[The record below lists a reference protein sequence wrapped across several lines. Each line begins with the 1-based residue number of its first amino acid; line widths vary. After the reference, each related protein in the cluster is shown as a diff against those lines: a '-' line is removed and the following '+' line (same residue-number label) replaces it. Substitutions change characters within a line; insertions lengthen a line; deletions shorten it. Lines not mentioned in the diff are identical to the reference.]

1 MPILNRFRRAR
12 KVLRGSVTPSTVAP
26 AGHADCPRTAHM
38 TATRRSRPVT
48 CAWALWLLLLVGAT
62 VSCASLPGPQPS
74 LQPLTPKQAAD
85 RITMQGRSG
94 PVTEAVEA
102 RDLARVRAEGHG
114 ALFERHL
121 GVLAASGEA
130 QLLRGNTAQLLVD
143 GPATFAA
150 MKTAIAAAR
159 HRVLV
164 EFYIVEDEGVAAE
177 VGELLLR
184 KAAEGV
190 SVALLYDSVGSFGT
204 DGAFFERLR
213 AGGIAVCAFNPLN
226 PLERPGH
233 WGVLQRNHRKVLVVD
248 SDAAFTGGI
257 NLSNVYAE
265 GSFGSARRRAPPQDA
280 DKQGWRDTQ
289 IELHGP
295 VVSALAAVFRESWG
309 GQGCKGELPP
319 APAPKVAT
327 PGQRVVKL
335 VAGNPDHGVNPSYT
349 ALLHAIDASQR
360 SVQLTMAY
368 FAPGDELI
376 RALCDAARRGVEVAL
391 VLPGRSDVRM
401 VLHAA
406 RSRYAQLLEA
416 GVRIHEMTH
425 SVMHAK
431 TAVVDGVYA
440 SVGSSNLDWRS
451 IVGNHELDVIVLGD
465 DFGQQ
470 MQALFARDLVASQA
484 IDPVQWAERSLGQ
497 RLLQRFARWMEPL
510 L

>member
-1 MPILNRFRRAR
+1 MKPHRPPA
-12 KVLRGSVTPSTVAP
+12 VA
-26 AGHADCPRTAHM
+26 
-38 TATRRSRPVT
+38 
-48 CAWALWLLLLVGAT
+48 AWALALLSLVVGT
-62 VSCASLPGPQPS
+62 VSCATLPGPDRA
-74 LQPLTPKQAAD
+74 LKPLPPQQAAAQV
-85 RITMQGRSG
+85 TLQGRGG
-94 PVTEAVEA
+94 PVADATRA
-102 RDLARVRAEGHG
+102 RDLARVRAEGNA

-121 GVLAASGEA
+121 GVLAAAGEA
-130 QLLRGNTAQLLVD
+130 QLLRGNTARLLVD

-150 MKTAIAAAR
+150 MKEAISTAR
-159 HRVLV
+159 KRVLV

-190 SVALLYDSVGSFGT
+190 NVALMYDSLGSVGT
-204 DGAFFERLR
+204 DSAFFERLR
-213 AGGIAVCAFNPLN
+213 QGGIAVCAFNPLN

-233 WGVLQRNHRKVLVVD
+233 WGVLQRNHRKVLAVD
-248 SDAAFTGGI
+248 SDVAFTGGI

-265 GSFGSARRRAPPQDA
+265 GSFGSARRKKPPADA
-280 DKQGWRDTQ
+280 DRQGWRDTQ

-295 VVSALAAVFRESWG
+295 VVTALSAVFRQSWAS
-309 GQGCKGELPP
+309 QGCAGEVAADPP
-319 APAPKVAT
+319 PRVAL

-335 VAGNPDHGVNPSYT
+335 VAGNPDQGVNPSYT
-349 ALLHAIDASQR
+349 ALLHAIEAAQR

-376 RALCDAARRGVEVAL
+376 RSLCDAARRGVSVVL
-391 VLPGRSDVRM
+391 VLPGRSDVSM

-416 GVRIHEMTH
+416 GVQIHEMTQ

-470 MQALFARDLVASQA
+470 MQALFARDLTVSER
-484 IDPVQWAERSLGQ
+484 IDAAQWARRGLGQ
-497 RLLQRFARWMEPL
+497 RLLQGLARLVEPL

>member
-1 MPILNRFRRAR
+1 MAALF
-12 KVLRGSVTPSTVAP
+12 VVGGTV
-26 AGHADCPRTAHM
+26 G
-38 TATRRSRPVT
+38 
-48 CAWALWLLLLVGAT
+48 
-62 VSCASLPGPQPS
+62 CASLPGPNRQ
-74 LQPLTPKQAAD
+74 LQPLPAHQLAEH
-85 RITMQGRSG
+85 ITMKGAKG
-94 PVTEAVEA
+94 LVTEAVEA
-102 RDLARVRAEGHG
+102 RDLARVRDEGNG
-114 ALFERHL
+114 ALFEHHL
-121 GVLAASGEA
+121 GVLAATGEA
-130 QLLRGNTAQLLVD
+130 QLLRGNTARLLVD

-159 HRVLV
+159 QRVLV

-190 SVALLYDSVGSFGT
+190 SVALMYDSLGSMGT
-204 DGAFFERLR
+204 DPAFFERLR
-213 AGGIAVCAFNPLN
+213 QGGIAVCAFNPIN

-233 WGVLQRNHRKVLVVD
+233 WGLLQRNHRKMLAVD
-248 SDAAFTGGI
+248 SDVAFTGGI

-265 GSFGSARRRAPPQDA
+265 GSFGSARRKTPPADA

-289 IELHGP
+289 VELRGP
-295 VVSALAAVFRESWG
+295 VVSALAAVFRESWAT
-309 GQGCKGELPP
+309 QGCKGELAATP
-319 APAPKVAT
+319 APRVAT

-335 VAGNPDHGVNPSYT
+335 VVGDPANGVNPSYT
-349 ALLHAIDASQR
+349 ALLHAIEASQR

-376 RALCDAARRGVEVAL
+376 RGLCNAARRGVAVSL
-391 VLPGRSDVRM
+391 VLPGRSDVSM
-401 VLHAA
+401 VLHAG

-416 GVRIHEMTH
+416 GVQIHEMTQ

-431 TAVVDGVYA
+431 TAVVDGVYS

-451 IVGNHELDVIVLGD
+451 IVGNHEIDVIVLGD

-470 MQALFARDLVASQA
+470 MRALFARDLTVSQRIDASQ
-484 IDPVQWAERSLGQ
+484 WAQRGLGQ
-497 RLLQRFARWMEPL
+497 RLLQGFARLVEPL

>member
-1 MPILNRFRRAR
+1 M
-12 KVLRGSVTPSTVAP
+12 TPTRLTALP
-26 AGHADCPRTAHM
+26 A
-38 TATRRSRPVT
+38 
-48 CAWALWLLLLVGAT
+48 CAWLLALLLLVAGTA
-62 VSCASLPGPQPS
+62 SCVSLPGPDRT
-74 LQPLTPKQAAD
+74 LKPLPPQQAAE
-85 RITMQGRSG
+85 RVTLQGRTG
-94 PVTEAVEA
+94 PVPEAVQA
-102 RDLARVRAEGHG
+102 RDLARVRAEGNA

-121 GVLAASGEA
+121 GVLAAAGEA
-130 QLLRGNTAQLLVD
+130 QLLRGNTARLLVD

-159 HRVLV
+159 QRVLV

-190 SVALLYDSVGSFGT
+190 RVALMYDSLGSVGT
-204 DGAFFERLR
+204 DSAFFERLR
-213 AGGIAVCAFNPLN
+213 QGGIAVCAFNPLN

-233 WGVLQRNHRKVLVVD
+233 WGVLQRNHRKMLAVD
-248 SDAAFTGGI
+248 SYVAFTGGI

-265 GSFGSARRRAPPQDA
+265 GSFGSARRKKPPADA
-280 DKQGWRDTQ
+280 DRQGWRDTQ

-295 VVSALAAVFRESWG
+295 VVTALSAVFRQSWAS
-309 GQGCKGELPP
+309 QGCRGELPADP
-319 APAPKVAT
+319 APRVAL

-335 VAGNPDHGVNPSYT
+335 VAGNPDQGVNPSYT
-349 ALLHAIDASQR
+349 ALLHAIEASQR

-376 RALCDAARRGVEVAL
+376 RSLCDAARRGVAVAL
-391 VLPGRSDVRM
+391 VLPGRSDVSM

-406 RSRYAQLLEA
+406 RARYTQLLEA
-416 GVRIHEMTH
+416 GVQIHEMTQ

-470 MQALFARDLVASQA
+470 MQALFAQDLTVSQR
-484 IDPVQWAERSLGQ
+484 IDADQWARRSLGQ
-497 RLLQRFARWMEPL
+497 RLLQRFARLVEPL

>member
-1 MPILNRFRRAR
+1 MAFSLA
-12 KVLRGSVTPSTVAP
+12 GTVAC
-26 AGHADCPRTAHM
+26 GT
-38 TATRRSRPVT
+38 
-48 CAWALWLLLLVGAT
+48 
-62 VSCASLPGPQPS
+62 LPEQNRQ
-74 LQPLTPKQAAD
+74 LQPLSPQGVAD
-85 RITMQGRSG
+85 RVTLQGPGG

-102 RDLARVRAEGHG
+102 RDLARVRDEGNG

-121 GVLAASGEA
+121 GVLAAQGEA
-130 QLLRGNTAQLLVD
+130 QLLRGNTAKLLVD

-150 MKTAIAAAR
+150 MKAAISAAR
-159 HRVLV
+159 HRILV

-177 VGELLLR
+177 VGELLRR

-190 SVALLYDSVGSFGT
+190 SVALMYDSLGSVGT
-204 DGAFFERLR
+204 DAAFFDRLR
-213 AGGIAVCAFNPLN
+213 EGGVAVCAFNPLN

-233 WGVLQRNHRKVLVVD
+233 WGVLERNHRKMLAAD
-248 SDAAFTGGI
+248 SDVAFTGGI

-265 GSFGSARRRAPPQDA
+265 GSFSTSRRKQVPPEDA
-280 DKQGWRDTQ
+280 DKRGWRDTQ
-289 IELHGP
+289 IELRGP
-295 VVSALAAVFRESWG
+295 VVTALATVFRDSWMR
-309 GQGCKGELPP
+309 QGCAGQLPP
-319 APAPKVAT
+319 APPPRVPL

-335 VAGNPDHGVNPSYT
+335 VAGDPTAGVNPSYT

-368 FAPGDELI
+368 FAPGSELI
-376 RALCDAARRGVEVAL
+376 QALCDAARRGVAVSL
-391 VLPGRSDVRM
+391 VLPGRSDVTL

-416 GVRIHEMTH
+416 GVQIHEMSG

-431 TAVVDGVYA
+431 TAVVDGVYS

-451 IVGNHELDVIVLGD
+451 IVGNHEMDVIVLGD

-470 MQALFARDLVASQA
+470 MQALFARDLTVSQR
-484 IDPVQWAERSLGQ
+484 IDAGEWAKRGLGQ
-497 RLLQRFARWMEPL
+497 RLMQGFARLVEPL